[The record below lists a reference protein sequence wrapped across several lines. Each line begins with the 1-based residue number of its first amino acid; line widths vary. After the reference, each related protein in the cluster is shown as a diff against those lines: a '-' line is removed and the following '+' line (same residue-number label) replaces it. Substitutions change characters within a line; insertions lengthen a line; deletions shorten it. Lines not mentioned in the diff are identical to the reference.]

1 MDGHET
7 IIKKVHPHPFSCLG
21 YYFLGIIFVVGGLV
35 FYPLAIIIGLLL
47 FGFTEIKRRAETFYI
62 LDSGVAREYRLLS
75 TSRKFAEYEKIQN
88 VEVSQSLAETM
99 FGIGSIHLDTAGTD
113 TREVSFRG
121 ARDPYGIERIIRE
134 KMKSTS

>member
-1 MDGHET
+1 MIDET
-7 IIKKVHPHPFSCLG
+7 IIKKVHPHPFSVLR
-21 YYFLGIIFVVGGLV
+21 YYFFGILFIVAGVI
-35 FYPLAIIIGLLL
+35 FYPLFIIIGLLV
-47 FGFTEIKRRAETFYI
+47 FGLAEVIRRAETFYI
-62 LDSGVAREYRLLS
+62 LDSGVAREYRMLS

-88 VEVSQSLAETM
+88 VEVSQSFMENL

-134 KMKSTS
+134 KMKA

>member
-7 IIKKVHPHPFSCLG
+7 VIKKVHPHPVSFMG
-21 YYFLGIIFVVGGLV
+21 YYFMGIIFLLVGLAL
-35 FYPLAIIIGLLL
+35 YPLAIIAGVFIFILA
-47 FGFTEIKRRAETFYI
+47 EIVRRAESFYV

-88 VEVSQSLAETM
+88 VEVSQSFMENLM
-99 FGIGSIHLDTAGTD
+99 GIGSIHLDTAGTD

-121 ARDPYGIERIIRE
+121 AKDPYKIERMIRE
-134 KMKSTS
+134 KMKSAP